1 MQKRINEQKL
11 PFITLLIIVVL
22 QLISHASHSPS
33 WLIAFVFILC
43 IFRFL
48 ADKNY
53 RHTTPFLIRFFL
65 VCFSTTVFFL
75 YYRLDFTV
83 EMASSFLLMA
93 SSLKL
98 IEIKTKKDT
107 LIFVYAMLYLSA
119 VSFLFDQALLH
130 TLLQICMIASCL
142 YALLRINTGHVSVG
156 YRDFFRQQWP
166 SLFKALM
173 LAIPLVLICFLFFP
187 RISPLWSIPI
197 KTDNAKT
204 GFSDRMS
211 PGDIASLVKSS
222 ERAFRVTFSGPVP
235 KKSELYWRGLVLD
248 QFDGRVWTQAQNS
261 ISNLVKYKIDPG
273 SFYDTDKPFY
283 QIMLE
288 PHKQR
293 WLFALEGSQASSSNI
308 VLSDMGEFS
317 LKTDAIQ
324 ATHYK
329 MEYRKDDI
337 SELKYPSIPSLVVLS
352 DKDRTDSSYYQ
363 DLQLPNN
370 GTNTQTQ
377 EYVSGLNEKIS
388 DPYVLLNFLMKQF
401 NDEAYYYTLKPP
413 ALGDNTVDE
422 FLFDSKQGF
431 CAHYAGSLAYMLRL
445 SGIPARVIVGYQGGE
460 FNQKSEYLIV
470 HQFDAHAWVEAKLPS
485 LGWVRVDPTSMVS
498 PERILNGFEDTMEG
512 FSGFLEGS
520 PFSSLMLRSGMLS
533 WLRLR
538 MDELNFNWQKW
549 VVNYNQDE
557 QYGLVKNVFGEFSL
571 LKIGLFFVY
580 CFLAIF
586 FGMIAYIWLTQFKGK
601 YTYAEKKYIIWI
613 LILARFGFKRRL
625 GETPRAF
632 LRREKNNMNGFIA
645 SVTENK
651 TQALERDEYGS
662 DK

>member
-1 MQKRINEQKL
+1 MLKRINEQKL
-11 PFITLLIIVVL
+11 PVITLLLIVVL
-22 QLISHASHSPS
+22 QLISHVSHSPV
-33 WLIAFVFILC
+33 WLTVFVLIIC

-48 ADKNY
+48 AEKTF
-53 RHTTPFLIRFFL
+53 RHNTPFLTRFFL
-65 VCFSTTVFFL
+65 ISFSTTVFFL

-83 EMASSFLLMA
+83 EMATSFLLMA

-142 YALLRINTGHVSVG
+142 YALLRINTGYVSAG
-156 YRDFFRQQWP
+156 YTDFFRQQWP
-166 SLFKALM
+166 SLFKSLM
-173 LAIPLVLICFLFFP
+173 LAVPLVLICFLFFP

-197 KTDNAKT
+197 KTDSAKT

-222 ERAFRVTFSGPVP
+222 ERAFRATFSGPVP

-248 QFDGRVWTQAQNS
+248 EFDGRVWKQAS
-261 ISNLVKYKIDPG
+261 KSVPNLGKYKIDPG
-273 SFYDTDKPFY
+273 TFYDTDKPFY
-283 QIMLE
+283 QVMLE
-288 PHKQR
+288 PHKQK
-293 WLFALEGSQASSSNI
+293 WVFALEGAQASSSN
-308 VLSDMGEFS
+308 VMLSDMGVFS
-317 LKTDAIQ
+317 LKTEAIQ

-329 MEYRKDDI
+329 MEQTKTNVPDVKFP
-337 SELKYPSIPSLVVLS
+337 LIPSLVVLN
-352 DKDRTDSSYYQ
+352 DKARRKSSYYQ
-363 DLQLPNN
+363 DLQLPQGSQNS
-370 GTNTQTQ
+370 QTQ
-377 EYVSGLNEKIS
+377 AYVSELNNRIS
-388 DPYVLLNFLMKQF
+388 DPYALLNFLMEQF
-401 NDEAYYYTLKPP
+401 SDDEFYYTLRPP
-413 ALGDNTVDE
+413 VLGANSVDE
-422 FLFDSKQGF
+422 FLFNSKQGF

-485 LGWVRVDPTSMVS
+485 LGWVRIDPTSMVS
-498 PERILNGFEDTMEG
+498 PERIMNGFEETMAG
-512 FSGFLEGS
+512 SSGFLEGS
-520 PFSSLMLRSGMLS
+520 PFSSMMLRSGMFS

-549 VVNYNQDE
+549 VVNYNKDE
-557 QYGLVKNVFGEFSL
+557 QYGLVKNIFGEFSL
-571 LKIGLFFVY
+571 LKIALFFVY
-580 CFLAIF
+580 CFIVIF
-586 FGMIAYIWLTQFKGK
+586 FGMIAYIWLRQFKGK
-601 YTYAEKKYIIWI
+601 YTFAEKKYIIWT
-613 LILARFGFKRRL
+613 LILAKLGFRRRL

-632 LRREKNNMNGFIA
+632 LKRVRNRMNGFIV
-645 SVTENK
+645 SVTESK

-662 DK
+662 GK